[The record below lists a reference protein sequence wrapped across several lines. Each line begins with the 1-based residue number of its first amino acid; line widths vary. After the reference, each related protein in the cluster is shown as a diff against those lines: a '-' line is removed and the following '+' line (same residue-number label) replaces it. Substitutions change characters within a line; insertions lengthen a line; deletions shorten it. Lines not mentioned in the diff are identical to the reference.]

1 MTRVTHSGR
10 SGRPPPS
17 PDSPE
22 TRVDTLASRS
32 PSRSALLVPV
42 LCWLALTADGYDLFA
57 YGATVPGLLAAPG
70 WGATPASVGA
80 VASLGL
86 VGMLCG
92 SLVAGTLTDL
102 LGRRRLFAAS
112 VALFSLAML
121 GCGLAP
127 SFGVFA
133 AFRFVAGFGIGGLLP
148 TAIALTSEFA
158 APEHR
163 SRILGAVLT
172 GPPVGGLL
180 ASTASVALLA
190 EHGFQLVYGLG
201 VLPLLLV
208 PVALRLLPESPAYLR
223 ARGRTVEADRIAAVF
238 GLPAPAAVP
247 APAGR
252 RSPVRTLFTD
262 GMGPATIGIWI
273 VTICSLLTLF
283 GLSTWLPQI
292 MRTAGYGL
300 SSSVAFLLVYS
311 AGGIVGTLVAAH
323 LAQRL
328 GAKAMVLT
336 GFAAATT
343 ALALLAAQPP
353 TAVVLV
359 LVAVAG
365 FGGLGTQNLL
375 NDHIAGFYPAG
386 ARATGLGWALGVGRV
401 GAIVG
406 PTYGALFVGGGS
418 AVVAS
423 AVAFA
428 VPALLGALVM
438 SRLPRSRPEAAV
450 SAAPRTAAATG
461 GAA

>member
-1 MTRVTHSGR
+1 M
-10 SGRPPPS
+10 
-17 PDSPE
+17 
-22 TRVDTLASRS
+22 DTLASRT
-32 PSRSALLVPV
+32 PSRSALLEPV

-57 YGATVPGLLAAPG
+57 YGATVPGLLASPD

-133 AFRFVAGFGIGGLLP
+133 AFRFLAGLGIGGLLP

-158 APEHR
+158 APQHR

-180 ASTASVALLA
+180 ASAASVALLA

-201 VLPLLLV
+201 VVPLLLV

-223 ARGRTVEADRIAAVF
+223 ARGRTAEADGVAAAF
-238 GLPAPAAVP
+238 GLPAPAAAVP

-252 RSPVRTLFTD
+252 RSPVRTLFAD

-336 GFAAATT
+336 GFAAATI

-353 TAVVLV
+353 TGAVLV

-375 NDHIAGFYPAG
+375 NDHVAGFYPAG

-428 VPALLGALVM
+428 VPALLRALVM
-438 SRLPRSRPEAAV
+438 SRLPRSRTEVPV
-450 SAAPRTAAATG
+450 VAAPRPAATTG